1 MQKLFP
7 VCAVL
12 FFFVVVSINCGF
24 SMSSGGSQQTDTTDF
39 PQNYELWEGT
49 YKGTVKVFFGDGTDS
64 RDYPA
69 QLTINRYSKDAIM
82 TLKVPYM
89 KRTWSFAAKPSFY
102 STFTAKISSV
112 SVNAGK
118 TYSYEFN
125 GTLEDVSLTGSMDI
139 IRMSERGSPTSK
151 WNYMFDFKKEK

>member
-1 MQKLFP
+1 MKILFA
-7 VCAVL
+7 VCAVQFL
-12 FFFVVVSINCGF
+12 FVVMTINCGF
-24 SMSSGGSQQTDTTDF
+24 SMSSGNSHQTATTDF
-39 PQNYELWEGT
+39 PQKFELWEGT

-64 RDYPA
+64 RGYPA
-69 QLTINRYSKDAIM
+69 KFTISRYSKDAVM

-89 KRTWSFAAKPSFY
+89 KRTWSFVAKPSFF
-102 STFTAKISSV
+102 STLTANITSV
-112 SVNAGK
+112 SVNAGT

-151 WNYMFDFKKEK
+151 WNYMFDFTKEK